1 MADTSYLK
9 EPIGTRFFDKQRKED
24 FAKVILTDTIGKD
37 IRSFLNGK
45 KFRCLGIS
53 SDEEWIPLA
62 AKYFGGIHRPSKN
75 EGLEVYIITPR
86 LSWNE
91 ILKLPPFT
99 DDLPVLAIKC
109 EDLSWHLKKEF
120 PDFPVHAIDYSAYME
135 EKIES
140 IKQAERKAKQL
151 AKGIAQPDFINA
163 LPVATLNEDSL
174 LKESFHVVGKISDK
188 GFPFV
193 LEDKPICKQQD
204 VYDAINR
211 KGGQVAVK
219 ETDKITCVIY
229 GSDVTVSKFKIFG
242 DSVKYIG
249 IYSFIKWLA
258 NARPVDRDCRVFS
271 TLYHSSQDTKLR
283 SYQQSAKDRIF
294 AMWERYRNVL
304 LQMPTGT
311 GKTVLFTSIIKDLSA
326 VSDSRILILAHR
338 KELIDQIDAHLNR
351 YNIPHGLVVNG
362 RKRDLSHPIQVAS
375 IQTISHK
382 SNEGLLEEIKP
393 SFIIIDEAHHSLA
406 KTYTTFWKKCEK
418 AWKLGVTATPYRL
431 NNAPFKYHYSDILV
445 SSPIK
450 EFIDNGFLADY
461 EFYTENPYHELT
473 KTIDSIK
480 EKSSTGDYKVKTL
493 LEKLNVDKHI
503 KQLILCYL
511 TYAKGLKGIVYAISI
526 EHAQN
531 ICQAYKDIGVEAA
544 FIDSNTPKTE
554 RAEIVRRFRDNEI
567 QIMVNVEIFSEG
579 FDCPDIDF
587 IQMARPTW
595 SLSLYLQQVGRG
607 LRKSKGDKKTIIL
620 DNSNMFAHFGLPSEN
635 WNWIKHFQ
643 GYYDIP
649 EIYET
654 IRSANKDF
662 LRSMCHKSCEL
673 MFKLTPSQ
681 DYQARDAIKKEK
693 ESVLASIKNTLG
705 LKKQEVPQPVT
716 EESHINEFESL
727 PYEHSSAVSSGNP
740 TQTNTTSP
748 KKKRSL
754 TAVGEN
760 SSSQSMPKVPKGK
773 DKRLELKKQEVPQ
786 PVTEESHINEFESLP
801 YEYSSTVS
809 SYNPSQTKTSS
820 PKKKRRYPMVGED
833 SISQRMSKTP
843 ERKITAKSIFIWII
857 AAVLTIATC
866 ILLFS
871 LLGFAVFFLPL
882 LMGAFASKR

>member
-1 MADTSYLK
+1 MTDTSYLK
-9 EPIGTRFFDKQRKED
+9 DPIGTTFFNKQRKED

-45 KFRCLGIS
+45 KFRCLGNS
-53 SDEEWIPLA
+53 PDESWIYLA
-62 AKYFGGIHRPSKN
+62 AKHFGGIHCPFKN

-99 DDLPVLAIKC
+99 DLPVLAIKC

-120 PDFPVHAIDYSAYME
+120 PNLPNRPYDYSAYLE

-140 IKQAERKAKQL
+140 IKQAEQKAKQL
-151 AKGIAQPDFINA
+151 TKGIAQPDFLNA
-163 LPVATLNEDSL
+163 LPVATLDEDSL
-174 LKESFHVVGKISDK
+174 LKETFHVVGKISDK
-188 GFPFV
+188 EFPFV
-193 LEDKPICKQQD
+193 LDAKPICKQQD
-204 VYDAINR
+204 VYDAINK

-229 GSDVTVSKFKIFG
+229 GSDVTISKFKSFG
-242 DSVKYIG
+242 DGIKYID

-258 NARPVDRDCRVFS
+258 NVRSIDSDCRVFS

-294 AMWERYRNVL
+294 AMWERYHNVL

-326 VSDSRILILAHR
+326 VSGSRILILAHR
-338 KELIDQIDAHLNR
+338 KELIDQIDAHLNK
-351 YNIPHGLVVNG
+351 YDITHGLVVNG
-362 RKRDLSHPIQVAS
+362 RKRDLSILIQVAS

-382 SNEGLLEEIKP
+382 SNEELLEEINP

-480 EKSSTGDYKVKTL
+480 EKSATGDYKVNTL
-493 LEKLNVDKHI
+493 LEKLNIDKHI

-554 RAEIVRRFRDNEI
+554 RAKIVGRFRDSEI

-607 LRKSKGDKKTIIL
+607 LRKSKEDKKTIIL

-649 EIYET
+649 DIYEK
-654 IRSANKDF
+654 IRSANKNF
-662 LRSMCHKSCEL
+662 LRSMCHESSEL
-673 MFKLTPSQ
+673 MFKLTSSQ
-681 DYQARDAIKKEK
+681 DYQARAAIKEK
-693 ESVLASIKNTLG
+693 ESALASIKNTLG

-716 EESHINEFESL
+716 NESHINEFESL
-727 PYEHSSAVSSGNP
+727 PNVYSSAVSSYNLSK
-740 TQTNTTSP
+740 TN
-748 KKKRSL
+748 
-754 TAVGEN
+754 
-760 SSSQSMPKVPKGK
+760 
-773 DKRLELKKQEVPQ
+773 
-786 PVTEESHINEFESLP
+786 
-801 YEYSSTVS
+801 
-809 SYNPSQTKTSS
+809 TSS
-820 PKKKRRYPMVGED
+820 PKKKRRYTMVGEY
-833 SISQRMSKTP
+833 SVSQRISKSP
-843 ERKITAKSIFIWII
+843 KRKIPTKGIFKWIV
-857 AAVLTIATC
+857 AAVITIA
-866 ILLFS
+866 IGFFLFS
-871 LLGFAVFFLPL
+871 LIGVAVFLLPL
-882 LMGAFASKR
+882 LAGAFSSKR

>member
-9 EPIGTRFFDKQRKED
+9 EPIGTRFFDKQRKDD

-45 KFRCLGIS
+45 KFRCLGMS
-53 SDEEWIPLA
+53 SDEEWISLA
-62 AKYFGGIHRPSKN
+62 AKYFGGLHRPYKN
-75 EGLEVYIITPR
+75 EGIEVYIITPA
-86 LSWNE
+86 LSWSE
-91 ILKLPPFT
+91 ILKLPPFI
-99 DDLPVLAIKC
+99 DLPILAIKC

-120 PDFPVHAIDYSAYME
+120 PDFPVHPIDYSAYMK

-151 AKGIAQPDFINA
+151 AKGIAQPYFINA

-193 LEDKPICKQQD
+193 LEAKPICKQQD

-211 KGGQVAVK
+211 KGGHVAVK

-229 GSDVTVSKFKIFG
+229 GSDVTVSKFNSFG

-461 EFYTENPYHELT
+461 EFYTENPYH
-473 KTIDSIK
+473 
-480 EKSSTGDYKVKTL
+480 
-493 LEKLNVDKHI
+493 
-503 KQLILCYL
+503 
-511 TYAKGLKGIVYAISI
+511 
-526 EHAQN
+526 
-531 ICQAYKDIGVEAA
+531 
-544 FIDSNTPKTE
+544 
-554 RAEIVRRFRDNEI
+554 
-567 QIMVNVEIFSEG
+567 
-579 FDCPDIDF
+579 
-587 IQMARPTW
+587 
-595 SLSLYLQQVGRG
+595 
-607 LRKSKGDKKTIIL
+607 
-620 DNSNMFAHFGLPSEN
+620 
-635 WNWIKHFQ
+635 
-643 GYYDIP
+643 
-649 EIYET
+649 
-654 IRSANKDF
+654 
-662 LRSMCHKSCEL
+662 
-673 MFKLTPSQ
+673 
-681 DYQARDAIKKEK
+681 
-693 ESVLASIKNTLG
+693 
-705 LKKQEVPQPVT
+705 
-716 EESHINEFESL
+716 
-727 PYEHSSAVSSGNP
+727 
-740 TQTNTTSP
+740 
-748 KKKRSL
+748 
-754 TAVGEN
+754 
-760 SSSQSMPKVPKGK
+760 
-773 DKRLELKKQEVPQ
+773 
-786 PVTEESHINEFESLP
+786 
-801 YEYSSTVS
+801 
-809 SYNPSQTKTSS
+809 
-820 PKKKRRYPMVGED
+820 
-833 SISQRMSKTP
+833 
-843 ERKITAKSIFIWII
+843 
-857 AAVLTIATC
+857 
-866 ILLFS
+866 
-871 LLGFAVFFLPL
+871 
-882 LMGAFASKR
+882 